1 MVGCPQFKIKIKGDL
16 KAAFKKARKA
26 AAENRIKLEGRTKRG
41 KISGPFLAA
50 TYTTSGNIVTVKITK
65 KPPLYSCEDIADLA
79 QEFFD

>member
-41 KISGPFLAA
+41 KILKS
-50 TYTTSGNIVTVKITK
+50 
-65 KPPLYSCEDIADLA
+65 
-79 QEFFD
+79 